1 MPRSL
6 VIGLGKSGVAAY
18 DLLVREGDEVVGV
31 DDNPKTVQKLLEAGK
46 KAAVTVNVQE
56 FDRLILSPGV
66 SPSHPLIMQALE
78 YGIPIIGEAQLALER
93 LNQPAIGITGT
104 NGKTTVTLLI
114 AHVLKSAGLAA
125 EALGNV
131 GEPLTAYVSR
141 AKKGEVA
148 VIELS
153 SFQLDTL
160 SAPFFDLGLI
170 LNITPDHL
178 DRYGTMESYA
188 KSKCH
193 LQECLKAEGEL
204 WVHEQIVK
212 EFKELLK
219 VDYQTYGQNPD
230 CSLSINQVAFLRKND
245 ALAGPHDLDN
255 NLAAWIA
262 CRKFGV
268 TEAQFLKALKS
279 FKKPAHRIEWVTAA
293 GGVDYIN
300 DSKGTNIDATI
311 KAVETMNKPIVL
323 ITGGVDKGASYQ
335 VWKKPFAKKVRH
347 VVAMG
352 EAAEKIAQDLAPDYQ
367 VPIVSSLEDAVI
379 HSKNIAQE
387 GEVIL
392 LSPGCSSYDMF
403 RDYAHRGDEFKRIV
417 YLLQEK
423 KG

>member
-1 MPRSL
+1 MTKTV
-6 VIGLGKSGVAAY
+6 VIGLGKSGIAAY
-18 DLLVREGDEVVGV
+18 DLLVKEGDEVVGV
-31 DDNPKTVQKLLEAGK
+31 DDNPKTIQKLVEAGK
-46 KAAVTVNVQE
+46 KAALTVDVRE

-66 SPSHPLIMQALE
+66 PPSHPLIVEAMK
-78 YGIPIIGEAQLALER
+78 YGIPITGEAQLALER
-93 LNQPAIGITGT
+93 LHQPAIAITGT

-125 EALGNV
+125 VAVGNV
-131 GEPLTAYVSR
+131 GEPLTAYVRR
-141 AKKGEVA
+141 AKPGEIA
-148 VIELS
+148 VVELS

-160 SAPFFDLGLI
+160 MAAFFDLGFI

-193 LQECLKAEGEL
+193 LQECLKPSGEL

-219 VDYQTYGQNPD
+219 VGYQTYGQNPD
-230 CSLSINQVAFLRKND
+230 CSLSINQVAFLRKNE
-245 ALAGPHDLDN
+245 AHSGLHNLEN

-262 CRKFGV
+262 CKKFGV
-268 TEAQFLKALKS
+268 TETQFLSALQS
-279 FKKPAHRIEWVTAA
+279 FKKPAHRIEWVTSA
-293 GGVDYIN
+293 GGIDYIN

-311 KAVETMNKPIVL
+311 KAVETMQKPVVL
-323 ITGGVDKGASYQ
+323 ITGGVDKGASYE
-335 VWKKPFAKKVRH
+335 VWKKPFAKKVKH

-352 EAAEKIAQDLAPDYQ
+352 EAAEKIAKDLAPDYQ
-367 VPIVSSLEDAVI
+367 VPIVSSLEDAVM
-379 HSKNIAQE
+379 HSKSLAQE
-387 GEVIL
+387 GEVVL